1 MDNKLVIT
9 CEGRPTWDE
18 YFTKL
23 CDLIATR
30 ATCPRKSVGAII
42 VKDNHVISVGYNGSL
57 PGLPHCLD
65 VGCDMED
72 GHCVAG
78 DTVISKFQ
86 TGQYNSGHRTI
97 KQLYENWTDPQK
109 RGAVKRMKIRSVNQQ
124 GMIVPDSITDIWK
137 NPPTNLFEVTTQLG
151 RHIKLTE
158 KQKVLTPSGWLPAQ
172 EIIPGKTQIALNGVE
187 LINDPDWLLYQ
198 YSTLGKT
205 QVEIARLLDC
215 TRSRVSRRL
224 DQFSILKRE
233 FRLGGWNQGFQREQ
247 SHSYKG
253 QNSSRDAGRSRSRRY
268 ALKDHCEICNSTSD
282 LNVHHMDQNP
292 LNDIDSNLLT
302 LCLGCHT
309 VAHTPHA
316 KREKVLFDTVKS
328 ITQVMD
334 EETFDL
340 TVRENHNYIG
350 NGIVLH
356 NCVAVVHA
364 EANAICDA
372 AARGTALQ
380 GATLYSNLYPCWNCF
395 KLIISAGITEILY
408 KEVYGSPDRVEKAW
422 RQLKHIHMSQFN
434 A

>member
-1 MDNKLVIT
+1 MIIT
-9 CEGRPTWDE
+9 CEGRPTWDD
-18 YFTKL
+18 YFSKL
-23 CDLIATR
+23 CDLVSTR
-30 ATCPRKSVGAII
+30 ATCPRKNVGAVI
-42 VKDNHVISVGYNGSL
+42 VKENHVLAVGYNGSL

-65 VGCDMED
+65 IGCDMEN

-124 GMIVPDSITDIWK
+124 GMIVPDFITNIWK
-137 NPPTNLFEVTTQLG
+137 NPPAKILEVTTQLG

-158 KQKVLTPSGWLPAQ
+158 KQKVLTLFGWIPAE
-172 EIIPGKTQIALNGVE
+172 EIVANTTKIALNGVE

-205 QVEIARLLDC
+205 QVEIARLLNC
-215 TRSRVSRRL
+215 KRGIIHRRL
-224 DQFSILKRE
+224 NQFSIPRRE
-233 FRLGGWNQGFQREQ
+233 FRLGGWNRGFQREQ
-247 SHSYKG
+247 SCSYKG

-268 ALKDHCEICNSTSD
+268 ALKDHCEICNTTLD
-282 LNVHHMDQNP
+282 LDVHHTDKNP
-292 LNDIDSNLLT
+292 LNDTEDNLLT
-302 LCLGCHT
+302 LCSGCHI

-328 ITQVMD
+328 ITQVID

-340 TVRENHNYIG
+340 TVKENHNYVG

-364 EANAICDA
+364 EANAICNA
-372 AARGTALQ
+372 AARGIALQ
-380 GATLYSNLYPCWNCF
+380 GATLFSNLYPCWDCF
-395 KLIISAGITEILY
+395 KLIVSAGIAEIAY
-408 KEVYGSPDRVEKAW
+408 KEIYGDPTRVEKAW
-422 RQLKHIHMSQFN
+422 KQLKHICMRQIN